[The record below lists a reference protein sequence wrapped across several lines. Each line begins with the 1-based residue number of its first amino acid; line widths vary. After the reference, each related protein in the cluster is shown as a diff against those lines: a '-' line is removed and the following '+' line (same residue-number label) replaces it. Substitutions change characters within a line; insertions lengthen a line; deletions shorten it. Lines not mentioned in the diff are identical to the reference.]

1 MPTFQY
7 RALNRSGSTIKGS
20 IDADNPQVA
29 KSILAERGL
38 FIDSISQV
46 ESSGEIEVT
55 SSIKK
60 SYKLKLSEKHR
71 VELIRQL
78 ATALHAHLPLM
89 SALQVVG
96 QQNAQPNVRQLVAEI
111 SDSIKS
117 GQSLSYAMGQYPN
130 IFEKLDISMVSVG
143 ESAGTLDQSMMQL
156 ADLSEASL
164 ETKNEITTASLYPA
178 FVLILGLV
186 SVSIIVTFILPRIL
200 TTLAADLESQPW
212 PTQVLFAVSNFF
224 KSPPG
229 WIFLGMLAVLFFL
242 FKQWCKSSRGKYLW
256 DGMKLRLPVIG
267 PVQQKWAT
275 SRLARTLGT
284 LTRGG
289 VNIVEALQISR
300 NTLGNEALAREVDN
314 CAGKVRTGSSLAEAL
329 NESKRFEPLLIQIV
343 TMGEQTGEF
352 AEMML
357 AAADA
362 FDRDS
367 RVAIK
372 RFMAIFPATLIL
384 ILALVIGFMVAGTLL
399 PIVSIE
405 TAIPGL

>member
-7 RALNRSGSTIKGS
+7 QALNRFGSTVKGS

-29 KSILAERGL
+29 KAILAEQGL
-38 FIDSISQV
+38 FVDEIAPRPTAAN
-46 ESSGEIEVT
+46 IEVT
-55 SSIKK
+55 SSVIRA
-60 SYKLKLSEKHR
+60 YKLKLSEKHR

-96 QQNAQPNVRQLVAEI
+96 QQNARPAVRQLVAEM
-111 SDSIKS
+111 SDAIRS
-117 GQSLSYAMGQYPN
+117 GQSLSYAMGPYPR
-130 IFEKLDISMVSVG
+130 IFSKLDISMVSVG
-143 ESAGTLDQSMMQL
+143 ESAGTLDQSMLQL
-156 ADLSEASL
+156 ADLSEAAL
-164 ETKNEITTASLYPA
+164 ETKNEITTACLYPA

-200 TTLAADLESQPW
+200 VTLAADLETQPW
-212 PTQVLFAVSNFF
+212 PTQVLFAMSNFF
-224 KSPPG
+224 KSPSG
-229 WIFLGMLAVLFFL
+229 WIVLGLLAALLVLFG
-242 FKQWCKSSRGKYLW
+242 KWRKSSRGKYLW
-256 DGMKLRLPVIG
+256 DGLKLRLPVIG
-267 PVQQKWAT
+267 PVQQKWAV

-300 NTLGNEALAREVDN
+300 NTLGNEALACEIDC
-314 CAGKVRTGSSLAEAL
+314 CAGKVRTGLSLAEAL

-343 TMGEQTGEF
+343 MMGEQTGEL
-352 AEMML
+352 AGMLL
-357 AAADA
+357 AAAEA

-372 RFMAIFPATLIL
+372 RFMAVFPAMLIL
-384 ILALVIGFMVAGTLL
+384 ILAIVIGFMVAGTLL

>member
-7 RALNRSGSTIKGS
+7 QALNRSGSTVKGS
-20 IDADNPQVA
+20 IDADNPRVA
-29 KSILAERGL
+29 KAILAEQGV
-38 FIDSISQV
+38 FVDSISLA
-46 ESSGEIEVT
+46 EPTAEIAVT
-55 SSIKK
+55 SSVKR
-60 SYKLKLSEKHR
+60 SYKLKLSEKYR

-96 QQNAQPNVRQLVAEI
+96 QQNARPAVGQLVAEM

-117 GQSLSYAMGQYPN
+117 GQSLSYAMGLYPQ
-130 IFEKLDISMVSVG
+130 IFNQLDISMVSVG
-143 ESAGTLDQSMMQL
+143 ESAGTLDQSMLQL

-186 SVSIIVTFILPRIL
+186 SVSIIVTFILPGIL
-200 TTLAADLESQPW
+200 TTLAADVETQPW
-212 PTQVLFAVSNFF
+212 PTQVLFAISNFF

-229 WIFLGMLAVLFFL
+229 WIVLGLGAALLVL
-242 FKQWCKSSRGKYLW
+242 FKQWRKSSRGKYLW
-256 DGMKLRLPVIG
+256 DGFKLRMPVIG
-267 PVQQKWAT
+267 PVQQKWAVA
-275 SRLARTLGT
+275 RLARTLGT

-289 VNIVEALQISR
+289 VHIVEALQISR
-300 NTLGNEALAREVDN
+300 NTMGNEALAREIDC

-329 NESKRFEPLLIQIV
+329 GESKRFPPLLIQIV
-343 TMGEQTGEF
+343 MMGEQTGEF

-357 AAADA
+357 SAADA

-384 ILALVIGFMVAGTLL
+384 ILALIIGFMVAGTLL

>member
-7 RALNRSGSTIKGS
+7 QALNRSGSTIKGS
-20 IDADNPQVA
+20 IDTDNPQVA
-29 KSILAERGL
+29 KAILAEQGL
-38 FIDSISQV
+38 FVDSIFLVQPSA
-46 ESSGEIEVT
+46 EIEVT
-55 SSIKK
+55 TSVKR
-60 SYKLKLSEKHR
+60 SYKLKLPEKYR

-96 QQNAQPNVRQLVAEI
+96 QQNARPAVQQLVAEM
-111 SDSIKS
+111 SDFIKS
-117 GQSLSYAMGQYPN
+117 GQSLSYAMGQYQG
-130 IFEKLDISMVSVG
+130 IFDKLDISMVSVG
-143 ESAGTLDQSMMQL
+143 ESAGTLDQSMLQL
-156 ADLSEASL
+156 ADLSEAAL

-186 SVSIIVTFILPRIL
+186 SVSIIVTFILPGIL
-200 TTLAADLESQPW
+200 TTLAADVETQPW
-212 PTQVLFAVSNFF
+212 PTQVLFAISNFF

-229 WIFLGMLAVLFFL
+229 WIFLGVGAVLLVL
-242 FKQWCKSSRGKYLW
+242 FKQWRKSSRGKYLW
-256 DGMKLRLPVIG
+256 DGFKLRLPVIG
-267 PVQQKWAT
+267 PVQQKWAV

-284 LTRGG
+284 LTSGG

-300 NTLGNEALAREVDN
+300 NTLGNEALAREIDS

-329 NESKRFEPLLIQIV
+329 GKSRRFPPLLIQIV
-343 TMGEQTGEF
+343 MMGEQTGEF
-352 AEMML
+352 AVMML

-372 RFMAIFPATLIL
+372 RFMAIFPALLIL
-384 ILALVIGFMVAGTLL
+384 ILALIIGFMVAGTLL